1 MAIDPERLII
11 FDTTLR
17 DGEQS
22 PGCSMTQP
30 EKLRV
35 ARALAE
41 LGVDVIEAGF
51 PAASRGDWE
60 SVNAVARE
68 VHGPIICGL
77 ARCNRS
83 DIELAAAAL
92 RDAARHRLHVFL
104 ATSAIHR
111 QYKLNM
117 AQEEIIRTAVE
128 GVRIARELCDDVE
141 FSPEDASRT
150 ELDFLAEVVEAAIEA
165 GATTINIPDTVG
177 YTVPDEFAE
186 LFRYLRKNVRGI
198 EGVTLSVHCH
208 DDLGMAVANSLTA
221 VVAGVRQI
229 ECTINGIGERAGNCS
244 LEEVVMALRTRATFF
259 NVRTNIQTTR
269 LYPTSRLVASI
280 TGMTIPRNKA
290 VVGEN
295 AFAHES
301 GIHQHGMLRHQSTY
315 EIMRPEDVGL
325 PASSLIL
332 GKHSGRHALR
342 QRIRDLG
349 FELDE
354 AEFNRVFEE
363 FKALADKKKELFDG
377 DIEALVLRAEASA
390 SGPWTLESL
399 RTVTDSGGTVAG
411 STVAGSTVAGSNAAE
426 AVVRL
431 RHTDGRVVERGARGD
446 GPVDA
451 AFKAIEAAAGMSVL
465 LRKFELRGVTG
476 GEDAQ
481 GEAIVYVEHNERTYR
496 GSSVSTNIVE
506 SSAQAFLEVVNRI
519 ELSQKAGARARDA
532 QSAAAQAAQA
542 AV

>member
-1 MAIDPERLII
+1 MAPTPDRVLI

-68 VHGPIICGL
+68 VHGSIICGL
-77 ARCNRS
+77 ARCNRE
-83 DIELAAAAL
+83 DIELAAKAL
-92 RDAARHRLHVFL
+92 REAPRHRIHVFL

-117 AQEEIIRTAVE
+117 AQEEILRTAVE
-128 GVRIARELCDDVE
+128 GVKMARTLCEDVE

-150 ELDFLAEVVEAAIEA
+150 ELEFLAQVVEAAIDA
-165 GATTINIPDTVG
+165 GATTVNIPDTVG

-198 EGVTLSVHCH
+198 EKIRLSVHCH

-221 VVAGVRQI
+221 VVAGARQV
-229 ECTINGIGERAGNCS
+229 ECTINGIGERAGTCS
-244 LEEVVMALRTRATFF
+244 LEEVVMALKTREAFF

-269 LYPTSRLVASI
+269 LYPTSRLVSSI
-280 TGMTIPRNKA
+280 TGVTIPRNKA

-301 GIHQHGMLRHQSTY
+301 GIHQHGMLRHHSTY
-315 EIMRPEDVGL
+315 EILRPEDVGL
-325 PASSLIL
+325 SRSHLVL
-332 GKHSGRHALR
+332 GKHSGRHAF
-342 QRIRDLG
+342 RDRVKELG

-354 AEFNRVFEE
+354 PEFNRVFEE

-377 DIEALVLRAEASA
+377 DIEALVLRAEGSA
-390 SGPWTLESL
+390 SGPWSL
-399 RTVTDSGGTVAG
+399 LDLKTVAD
-411 STVAGSTVAGSNAAE
+411 SKSPAE
-426 AVVRL
+426 ASVRL
-431 RHTDGRVVERGARGD
+431 QHLDGRIVERTAEGD

-451 AFKAIEAAAGMSVL
+451 AFKAIEAATGINVM
-465 LRKFELRGVTG
+465 LRKFEVRGVSE

-481 GEAIVYVEHNERTYR
+481 GEAVIYVEYNQRSYR

-506 SSAQAFLEVVNRI
+506 SSTKAFLEVINRI
-519 ELSQKAGARARDA
+519 ELSQAGTRLREERTGAARI
-532 QSAAAQAAQA
+532 AQA

>member
-1 MAIDPERLII
+1 MTPTPERVLI

-68 VHGPIICGL
+68 VEGPIIAGL
-77 ARCNRS
+77 ARCIRQ
-83 DIELAAAAL
+83 DIELAAKAL
-92 RDAARHRLHVFL
+92 KDAPRHRLHVFL

-117 AQEEIIRTAVE
+117 AQEEILRRAVE
-128 GVRIARELCDDVE
+128 AVKIARDLCDDVE

-150 ELDFLAEVVEAAIEA
+150 ELDFLAQVVEAAIEA

-177 YTVPDEFAE
+177 YTVPDEFGE
-186 LFRYLRKNVRGI
+186 LFRYLRKQVRGI
-198 EGVTLSVHCH
+198 DKVVLSVHCH

-221 VVAGVRQI
+221 VVAGARQI

-244 LEEVVMALRTRATFF
+244 LEEVVMALATRSAFF
-259 NVRTNIQTTR
+259 NLGTGVQTAR

-280 TGMTIPRNKA
+280 TGVSIPRNKA

-301 GIHQHGMLRHQSTY
+301 GIHQHGMLKNRTTY

-325 PASSLIL
+325 PRSSLVL
-332 GKHSGRHALR
+332 GKHSGRHAFRERVKL
-342 QRIRDLG
+342 LG

-354 AEFNRVFEE
+354 LELNRVFEE
-363 FKALADKKKELFDG
+363 FKALADRKKELFDG
-377 DIEALVLRAEASA
+377 DIEALVLRAEGQAP
-390 SGPWTLESL
+390 GPWNLEHLDIGVHSGAQARAKVLLRHSDGRTLE
-399 RTVTDSGGTVAG
+399 R
-411 STVAGSTVAGSNAAE
+411 E
-426 AVVRL
+426 AS
-431 RHTDGRVVERGARGD
+431 GD

-451 AFKAIEAAAGMSVL
+451 AYKAIVQATGIAVTVC
-465 LRKFELRGVTG
+465 KFEVHAVTI

-481 GEAIVYVEHNERTYR
+481 GEAILYVEAGGRSYR
-496 GSSVSTNIVE
+496 GSSISTNIIE
-506 SSAQAFLEVVNRI
+506 AASRALLEVINRI
-519 ELSQKAGARARDA
+519 ELSQRNANRIDAERGEDHARIAKT
-532 QSAAAQAAQA
+532 

>member
-1 MAIDPERLII
+1 MVSPPESLLI

-22 PGCSMTQP
+22 PGCSMTQG

-68 VHGPIICGL
+68 IHGATICGL
-77 ARCNRS
+77 ARCTRE
-83 DIELAAAAL
+83 DIELAAQAL
-92 RDAARHRLHVFL
+92 QPAPRHRLHVFL

-117 AQEEIIRTAVE
+117 AQEQILRAAVD
-128 GVRIARELCDDVE
+128 GVRIACDLCDDVE

-150 ELDFLAEVVEAAIEA
+150 ELEFLAQVVEAAIEA
-165 GATTINIPDTVG
+165 GATTVNIPDTVG

-198 EGVTLSVHCH
+198 DRVRLSVHCH

-221 VVAGVRQI
+221 VVAGARQV

-244 LEEVVMALRTRATFF
+244 LEEVVMAVKTRDAFF
-259 NVRTNIQTTR
+259 NLRTNIETTR
-269 LYPTSRLVASI
+269 LYPTARLVSSI
-280 TGMTIPRNKA
+280 TGMPIPRNKA

-295 AFAHES
+295 AFAHEA
-301 GIHQHGMLRHQSTY
+301 GIHQHGMLKHHSTY

-325 PASSLIL
+325 SRSHLVL

-342 QRIRDLG
+342 ERVRHLG
-349 FELDE
+349 FELEE
-354 AEFNRVFEE
+354 AEFSRVFEQ
-363 FKALADKKKELFDG
+363 FKSLADRKKELFDG
-377 DIEALVLRAEASA
+377 DIEALVLKTEGSA
-390 SGPWTLESL
+390 QGPWSL
-399 RTVTDSGGTVAG
+399 CELTTVA
-411 STVAGSTVAGSNAAE
+411 STTAPAKAF
-426 AVVRL
+426 VRL
-431 RHTDGRVVERGARGD
+431 EHADGRVIERSAIGD

-451 AFKAIEAAAGMSVL
+451 AFKGIEAATGIGVA
-465 LRKFELRGVTG
+465 LRKFEVRAVTE

-481 GEAIVYVEHNERTYR
+481 GEAIVYVEYNLRTYR

-506 SSAQAFLEVVNRI
+506 SATQAFLEVINRI
-519 ELSQKAGARARDA
+519 ELSRVNDTRQRDERTDA
-532 QSAAAQAAQA
+532 SRIAQA